1 MQAASVLPPPR
12 RTGCTVMRSFWP
24 AAAGS
29 QDSSG
34 PHAMA
39 DPPGVTYTAG
49 VSERK
54 KVILDIAFR
63 RLEEVFHP
71 DDLNHLHEIVD
82 VVWGRNEPIPEAE
95 FEAAKADAFAIVTG
109 RWRHGDVAEMPE
121 LQAILE
127 MGGRH
132 PSPDV
137 LDYRACFARNI
148 RVLSVAPAFGPMVCR
163 DGHGHGPGRG
173 ARRGVRVG
181 GVSERHGAVSAPRQR
196 AQLHPVRQDR
206 GPGRL
211 RQPGAQPDA
220 AAGPVPLQSCWAT
233 TRGCRTATWPAW
245 ACSRWR
251 WRRCSNRPG

>member
-1 MQAASVLPPPR
+1 
-12 RTGCTVMRSFWP
+12 
-24 AAAGS
+24 
-29 QDSSG
+29 
-34 PHAMA
+34 MA
-39 DPPGVTYTAG
+39 DRPGVTYTAG

-71 DDLNHLHEIVD
+71 DDLNHLHEIAD

-148 RVLSVAPAFGPMVCR
+148 RVLSVAPAFGPMVAEMALAMALAAAR
-163 DGHGHGPGRG
+163 DVVSGS
-173 ARRGVRVG
+173 V
-181 GVSERHGAVSAPRQR
+181 GVSELAPSSISTAATSAALP
-196 AQLHPVRQDR
+196 
-206 GPGRL
+206 
-211 RQPGAQPDA
+211 
-220 AAGPVPLQSCWAT
+220 CT
-233 TRGCRTATWPAW
+233 TRPWG
-245 ACSRWR
+245 
-251 WRRCSNRPG
+251 